1 MRRIGNR
8 LTRYPGK
15 RGRHGRSGTPVGRAS
30 GLNAIDRAARPTAD
44 TDRPWHPR
52 RARGFTLLELLLA
65 SVLLAV
71 LMVGVMSV
79 ITNVVQPAE
88 AVAKQQAA
96 RDTAEPAALL
106 ADLLREELLHAR
118 TIDESTVQSIAF
130 TGFGG
135 LDPVT
140 HERVQRPV
148 RVRFFIED
156 IDGRSWVM
164 RSEQRLDGEEQP
176 GARRS
181 LVCAG
186 VTRFELI
193 APERE
198 TKPSQPDA
206 EEAPNQP
213 SDAVWRLRVWSDDRA
228 TPTVERR
235 LVLSKSLK
243 REGEE

>member
-1 MRRIGNR
+1 
-8 LTRYPGK
+8 
-15 RGRHGRSGTPVGRAS
+15 
-30 GLNAIDRAARPTAD
+30 
-44 TDRPWHPR
+44 
-52 RARGFTLLELLLA
+52 LLA

-88 AVAKQQAA
+88 AVAQQDAA
-96 RDTAEPAALL
+96 RDTADPAALL
-106 ADLLREELLHAR
+106 ADLLCEELLHAR
-118 TIDESTVQSIAF
+118 AIDASTAQSIAF

-148 RVRFFIED
+148 RVRVFIED
-156 IDGRSWVM
+156 IDGRPWVM
-164 RSEQRLDGEEQP
+164 RSEQRLDGEEQT

-181 LVCAG
+181 LVCSG
-186 VTRFELI
+186 VTRFELM

-198 TKPSQPDA
+198 TNQPQPDA

-243 REGEE
+243 REGER